1 MTATNLA
8 SATQYDRARAAQHA
22 QAIDRLERIGDLS
35 QVVERD
41 IERLKTNL
49 AEYRNDRPRN
59 ESWEHSWARLE
70 SAWESVRS
78 ELANGKA
85 PTSGTEVPFS
95 TSPSSTVTPQV
106 DELTESFSP
115 MRSFDRV
122 IRDVVGSACQ
132 FALASATRLRR
143 GWQAARARFES
154 AWKTV
159 TPELTNSARQLASA
173 CATQVRSAWVRL
185 VANSRRAKRVLMSS
199 KTKSKPVGERVRI
212 VERSNPVERNT
223 TADREA
229 TRIEVQARVESAR
242 KALRSQP
249 AQGASAPPAEVAST
263 ASLASTAGLQVEEP
277 TTASPAAPFV
287 QRPLPWVSG
296 ALGPVISSRTMQI
309 HHGCHHSKCIET
321 ANRLSRNHKELAG
334 KSALEI
340 VRWARGRGRD
350 PELLAAASDAWNHSL
365 FWQSLTPLKKRPGG
379 DLRRALDRKFGGFAN
394 FAHEFASVGATHV
407 GSGWLW
413 LVANRRKQVK
423 ILTTSNTDCPEARG
437 YTCLLAIDLWEHA
450 YYFDHQNRRREYLDA
465 VIDRRLDWEFAE
477 SRYRLALESD
487 TSAGCE
493 LRDRPSIRTAAGLAS
508 GCASPPHLADRR
520 APDR

>member
-1 MTATNLA
+1 
-8 SATQYDRARAAQHA
+8 
-22 QAIDRLERIGDLS
+22 
-35 QVVERD
+35 
-41 IERLKTNL
+41 
-49 AEYRNDRPRN
+49 
-59 ESWEHSWARLE
+59 
-70 SAWESVRS
+70 
-78 ELANGKA
+78 
-85 PTSGTEVPFS
+85 
-95 TSPSSTVTPQV
+95 
-106 DELTESFSP
+106 
-115 MRSFDRV
+115 
-122 IRDVVGSACQ
+122 
-132 FALASATRLRR
+132 
-143 GWQAARARFES
+143 
-154 AWKTV
+154 
-159 TPELTNSARQLASA
+159 
-173 CATQVRSAWVRL
+173 
-185 VANSRRAKRVLMSS
+185 MSS

-423 ILTTSNTDCPEARG
+423 ILTTSNTDCPEGRG